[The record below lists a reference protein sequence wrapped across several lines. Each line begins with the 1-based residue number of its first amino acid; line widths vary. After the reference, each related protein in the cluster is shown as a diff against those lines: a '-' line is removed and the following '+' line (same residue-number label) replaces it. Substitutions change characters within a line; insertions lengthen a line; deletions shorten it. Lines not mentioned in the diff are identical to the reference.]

1 MDYLEKQEYPGGR
14 FTLVKKIVDLRAEIA
29 NL

>member
-1 MDYLEKQEYPGGR
+1 MDYLDKQEYPEGK
-14 FTLVKKIVDLRAEIA
+14 FTLVKKIVDLRAEIT